1 MLKSHT
7 GTAPTLIERSLRPF
21 ERFVRL
27 ESSGGVLLLGCS
39 LLALLA
45 ANSAWAD
52 PVGHFWETPVSIG
65 VGGWVLTLSLHHWIN
80 DGLMA
85 IFFFVI
91 GLEIKREFLVGEL
104 ASPRHAALPIAAAV
118 GGMAIPAA
126 IYAVFNWG
134 TPGARGWGIP
144 MATDIAFAIG
154 ILTLIGKR
162 VPLSLKIFLTALAIV
177 DDLGAVVV
185 IALFY
190 TETINWGS
198 VFPGLVI
205 LVVLMELNRQGV
217 RHPLVYGALGLG
229 LWFAVL
235 SSGIHATIA
244 GVLLA
249 MTIPSRARLD
259 SSQFLAQSRATL
271 AEFERAGPSREDE
284 FITEAHQSALQALKS
299 TAIAVQTP
307 MERLEHTLHPGMR
320 FVVMPLF
327 ALANAG
333 VAFPGLG
340 LATLADP
347 VVSGVFFGLVV
358 GKQVGIFSFAW
369 LAVRTGLAALP
380 ADLRW
385 RHVHGAA
392 WLGGIGF
399 TMSLFIANLAFADP
413 ALLASAKLGILAAS
427 LVAGGV
433 GWSVL
438 RGIPPASGGAKNA
451 SDGGRSEVPGPSNR
465 ATDADA
471 LRSGGGRD

>member
-1 MLKSHT
+1 M
-7 GTAPTLIERSLRPF
+7 PTLIERSLRPF
-21 ERFVRL
+21 ERFVKL

-45 ANSAWAD
+45 ANSLWAEA
-52 PVGHFWETPVSIG
+52 VEHLWETPVTIG
-65 VGGWVLTLSLHHWIN
+65 VGRWVLTLSLHHWIN

-104 ASPRHAALPIAAAV
+104 ASPRHAALPVAAAV
-118 GGMAIPAA
+118 GGMVIPAA
-126 IYAVFNWG
+126 IYAVFNVG
-134 TPGARGWGIP
+134 TPTARGWGVP

-154 ILTLIGKR
+154 ILTLLGKR
-162 VPLSLKIFLTALAIV
+162 VPLSLKVFLTALAIV

-190 TETINWGS
+190 TETINWGG
-198 VFPGLVI
+198 VFPGLIV

-217 RHPLVYGALGLG
+217 RHPLVYGVLGLG

-259 SSQFLAQSRATL
+259 SDQFLAQSRATL
-271 AEFERAGPSREDE
+271 EEFERAGHSREDE

-299 TAIAVQTP
+299 AAIHVQTP
-307 MERLEHTLHPGMR
+307 MERLEHFLHPGMR

-333 VAFPGLG
+333 VSFSDLG
-340 LATLADP
+340 PAMMADP
-347 VVSGVFFGLVV
+347 VVLGVFFGLVV
-358 GKQVGIFSFAW
+358 GKQVGILSFAW
-369 LAVRTGLAALP
+369 FAVRTGVAALP
-380 ADLRW
+380 FDVRW
-385 RHVHGAA
+385 RQVYGAA

-399 TMSLFIANLAFADP
+399 TMSLFIANLAFTDAGSLS
-413 ALLASAKLGILAAS
+413 AAKLGILGAS
-427 LVAGGV
+427 LVSGLTGWAILNRARSAGSGV
-433 GWSVL
+433 PK
-438 RGIPPASGGAKNA
+438 IPSDGDAASRLGHSPLGKSEAGARSRGGAA
-451 SDGGRSEVPGPSNR
+451 
-465 ATDADA
+465 
-471 LRSGGGRD
+471 

>member
-1 MLKSHT
+1 M
-7 GTAPTLIERSLRPF
+7 PTLIERSLRPF
-21 ERFVRL
+21 ERFVKL

-45 ANSAWAD
+45 ANSLWAGA
-52 PVGHFWETPVSIG
+52 VEHLWETPVTIG
-65 VGGWVLTLSLHHWIN
+65 AGRWILTLSLHHWIN

-104 ASPRHAALPIAAAV
+104 ASPRHAALPVAAAV

-126 IYAVFNWG
+126 IYALFNGG
-134 TPGARGWGIP
+134 TPTARGWGIP

-154 ILTLIGKR
+154 ILTLLGKR
-162 VPLSLKIFLTALAIV
+162 VPLSLKVFLTALAIV
-177 DDLGAVVV
+177 DDLGSVVV

-198 VFPGLVI
+198 VFPGLII

-217 RHPLVYGALGLG
+217 RHPLVYGVLGLG

-259 SSQFLAQSRATL
+259 SDQFLAQSRATL
-271 AEFERAGPSREDE
+271 EEFERAGHSREDE
-284 FITEAHQSALQALKS
+284 FISEAHQSALQALKS
-299 TAIAVQTP
+299 GTIHVQTP
-307 MERLEHTLHPGMR
+307 MERLEHTLHPGMQ

-333 VAFPGLG
+333 VSFSGLG
-340 LATLADP
+340 LELLADP
-347 VVSGVFFGLVV
+347 VVLGVFFGLVV
-358 GKQVGIFSFAW
+358 GKQVGIFLFAW
-369 LAVRTGLAALP
+369 GAVRAGLAALP
-380 ADLRW
+380 SELGW
-385 RHVHGAA
+385 RHIYGAA

-399 TMSLFIANLAFADP
+399 TMSLFIANLAFAES
-413 ALLASAKLGILAAS
+413 ALLSSAKLGILSAS
-427 LVAGGV
+427 LVAGLT
-433 GWSVL
+433 GWAILS
-438 RGIPPASGGAKNA
+438 RTRAGGTRTPETA
-451 SDGGRSEVPGPSNR
+451 SDGHARAPLGASRPGE
-465 ATDADA
+465 AVEKT
-471 LRSGGGRD
+471 GGR

>member
-1 MLKSHT
+1 M
-7 GTAPTLIERSLRPF
+7 PTLIERSLRPF

-27 ESSGGVLLLGCS
+27 ESSGGALLLGCS
-39 LLALLA
+39 LLALIA
-45 ANSAWAD
+45 ANSLWAKA
-52 PVGHFWETPVSIG
+52 VEHFWETPVTIG
-65 VGGWVLTLSLHHWIN
+65 VGGWALTLSLHHWIN

-104 ASPRHAALPIAAAV
+104 ASARHAALPIAAAV

-126 IYAVFNWG
+126 IYALFNGG
-134 TPGARGWGIP
+134 TPTARGWGIP

-154 ILTLIGKR
+154 ILTLLGKR
-162 VPLSLKIFLTALAIV
+162 VPLSIKVFLTALAIV

-198 VFPGLVI
+198 VVPGLII
-205 LVVLMELNRQGV
+205 LVVLMELKRQGV
-217 RHPLVYGALGLG
+217 RHPSVYGILGLG

-259 SSQFLAQSRATL
+259 SDQFLAQSRATL
-271 AEFERAGPSREDE
+271 EEFERAGHSREDE
-284 FITEAHQSALQALKS
+284 FITESHQSALQALK
-299 TAIAVQTP
+299 TATIHVQTP

-333 VAFPGLG
+333 VSFSGLG
-340 LATLADP
+340 VEMMVDP
-347 VVSGVFFGLVV
+347 VVLGVFFGLVV

-369 LAVRTGLAALP
+369 LAVRSGLAALP
-380 ADLRW
+380 SDLRW
-385 RHVHGAA
+385 RHVYGAA

-399 TMSLFIANLAFADP
+399 TMSLFIANLAFGGTDW
-413 ALLASAKLGILAAS
+413 LVSAKFGILAAS
-427 LVAGGV
+427 LVAGV
-433 GWSVL
+433 AGWAIL
-438 RGIPPASGGAKNA
+438 YGAERRGARPAS
-451 SDGGRSEVPGPSNR
+451 EV
-465 ATDADA
+465 
-471 LRSGGGRD
+471 

>member
-1 MLKSHT
+1 
-7 GTAPTLIERSLRPF
+7 
-21 ERFVRL
+21 
-27 ESSGGVLLLGCS
+27 
-39 LLALLA
+39 
-45 ANSAWAD
+45 
-52 PVGHFWETPVSIG
+52 
-65 VGGWVLTLSLHHWIN
+65 
-80 DGLMA
+80 MA

-126 IYAVFNWG
+126 IYALFNSG
-134 TPGARGWGIP
+134 TPTERGWGIP

-154 ILTLIGKR
+154 ILTLLGKR
-162 VPLSLKIFLTALAIV
+162 VPLSLKVFLTALAIV

-185 IALFY
+185 IAMFY

-198 VFPGLVI
+198 VFPGLVV

-217 RHPLVYGALGLG
+217 RHPLVYGVFGLG

-259 SSQFLAQSRATL
+259 SDQFLAQSRATL
-271 AEFERAGPSREDE
+271 EEFARAGHSREDE

-299 TAIAVQTP
+299 AAIHVQTP
-307 MERLEHTLHPGMR
+307 MERLEHSLHPAMR

-333 VAFPGLG
+333 VSFSGLG
-340 LATLADP
+340 LEMLADP
-347 VVSGVFFGLVV
+347 VVLGVFFGLVV
-358 GKQVGIFSFAW
+358 GKQVGILSFAW
-369 LAVRTGLAALP
+369 LAVRLGAAALP
-380 ADLRW
+380 AELRW
-385 RHVHGAA
+385 RHVYGAA

-399 TMSLFIANLAFADP
+399 TMSLFIANLAFAES
-413 ALLASAKLGILAAS
+413 ASLTSAKLGILAAS

-433 GWSVL
+433 GWAIL
-438 RGIPPASGGAKNA
+438 YGADRRRGRPAS
-451 SDGGRSEVPGPSNR
+451 EV
-465 ATDADA
+465 
-471 LRSGGGRD
+471 